1 MNNGLTTLRAR
12 LRNANLAEVARR
24 AGVSAPAVRN
34 IAIGKAGNPGIL
46 TVAAIRHALNMID
59 DDKTGGSAK
68 KASAPTPRAARRRTA
83 SKAAVPIPT
92 AAGMRRPKTGGLKA
106 GGKRTGTNVETTGVP
121 VHTRAGAVR
130 AHAAVPVRKVAAT
143 AKRGRK
149 AA

>member
-46 TVAAIRHALNMID
+46 TVAAIRHALNLID
-59 DDKTGGSAK
+59 EDKTGGSAK

-83 SKAAVPIPT
+83 SKAATSTP
-92 AAGMRRPKTGGLKA
+92 AATTGRRRPKTGGLKG
-106 GGKRTGTNVETTGVP
+106 GGKRTGT
-121 VHTRAGAVR
+121 AL
-130 AHAAVPVRKVAAT
+130 AHGAVPVRKVAAT